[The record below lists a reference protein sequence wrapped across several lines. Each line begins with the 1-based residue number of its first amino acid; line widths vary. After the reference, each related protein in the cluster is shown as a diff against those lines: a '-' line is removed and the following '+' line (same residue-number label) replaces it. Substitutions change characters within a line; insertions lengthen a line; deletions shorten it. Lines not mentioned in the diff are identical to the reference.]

1 MEYRVIRTGQ
11 SDDHFEHA
19 LFGGGRQKGAQNK
32 NHKYLARAWWQNKW
46 RYAYTQAEVAALQNL
61 GKARQTA
68 KDVGDKAK
76 AGAAKVTK
84 AVSDVAS
91 GKYARDV
98 DSRADR
104 YAESAAQRS
113 AASKRQSASGREQQE
128 MYRTANKVAEYNEE
142 KANKFTNKLTGK
154 SKMYKEAATSD
165 RNAAKT
171 AAAEGSRLIS
181 MSRENSA
188 AARSD
193 AKKAAEA
200 EAEKNTAAYKISK
213 AAGNASRAAREA
225 ADRVSDTARDVG
237 NRVSNAARSAADSV
251 RNSSA
256 GRYVSNTAEV
266 RRAERE
272 RDEATAS
279 GNRQAAI
286 DAENRREN
294 AETQRRNAASDA
306 RNAVTSVTERGKA
319 AADRVAN
326 RVSNAARGAASKVSD
341 AIGAERAERERDKA
355 TASGDRQGAIDAE
368 NRRASKSNEI
378 NSAIDR
384 ASDAAKSA
392 ANKGKA
398 AVERLLN
405 RASNAAKAVGERAT
419 DTANRATD
427 SIDRAVDKV
436 KDAATTA
443 ARKAAAQSVKMEYGA
458 DSPQYRAAKAQVDYD
473 KAVDDLSEA
482 RDKYGVNS
490 SQYKQAMRNEAAARE
505 EKNEALK
512 AAKLD
517 SRKSNS
523 EKAKD
528 RITSAASSASEKGKA
543 AVERLLNRAS
553 SAAKA
558 VSEVP
563 GNIKKTV
570 NETRNYHEKVDAE
583 RAGAEREYRE
593 RSKIHAEN
601 FDKYHDPNSSAEQKA
616 EADKALN
623 DNWKP
628 MWEAD
633 IKKRESKQAQKSD
646 DYKKSVA
653 LDKTLDTIEAA
664 SAKGRAAAE
673 NLLNRASSTAR
684 DVGSK
689 VSAAAERVADRVSD
703 IKESAEHKAYASEM
717 KRKYGADSLRYKDA
731 QALLDHDK
739 AVDDLAKARD
749 KYGVNSSEYKAAMR
763 KEQRARDAMDE
774 VHEQNLYANYPHYTD
789 TSDRASEIGAYL
801 DNMDAR
807 GGPQTAEG
815 KANYRKMQQELDR
828 LEADLERMRNRFG
841 R

>member
-32 NHKYLARAWWQNKW
+32 NHKYLARAWWRNKW

-61 GKARQTA
+61 GKARETA
-68 KDVGDKAK
+68 KNVGDKAK

-84 AVSDVAS
+84 TVSDVAS

-113 AASKRQSASGREQQE
+113 AASKRQSASAREQQE

-171 AAAEGSRLIS
+171 AAAEGSRLMT

-213 AAGNASRAAREA
+213 AAGNASRAARNA
-225 ADRVSDTARDVG
+225 ADRVSDTARDVGNRASDSAKSAASKGKSAVERLFNKASDTARDVG
-237 NRVSNAARSAADSV
+237 NRVSNAARG
-251 RNSSA
+251 A
-256 GRYVSNTAEV
+256 GK
-266 RRAERE
+266 RAI
-272 RDEATAS
+272 D
-279 GNRQAAI
+279 AAI
-286 DAENRREN
+286 DVIEDVGGDALDSGSK
-294 AETQRRNAASDA
+294 AS
-306 RNAVTSVTERGKA
+306 KA
-319 AADRVAN
+319 ARDTVSK
-326 RVSNAARGAASKVSD
+326 VSNAARGAASKVSD
-341 AIGAERAERERDKA
+341 AVRDYTDKKVLSGQYAREVDEDYNRSKEDYTKQRRTISNIVERNNKLHDEYNNAPFLERVSRFDDTLAKSINQIDAYERANKNA
-355 TASGDRQGAIDAE
+355 NASSEKLADAIEKRQGGTYKVSKAIDNAQ
-368 NRRASKSNEI
+368 NTARKVT
-378 NSAIDR
+378 D
-384 ASDAAKSA
+384 
-392 ANKGKA
+392 KGKA
-398 AVERLLN
+398 AVEKLLN
-405 RASNAAKAVGERAT
+405 RASNTAKAVGERAT
-419 DTANRATD
+419 DAANRATD

-436 KDAATTA
+436 KDTATTA

-458 DSPQYRAAKAQVDYD
+458 ESPQYRAAKAQVDYD

-523 EKAKD
+523 GKAKE
-528 RITSAASSASEKGKA
+528 RITSAASSASDKGKA
-543 AVERLLNRAS
+543 AVEKLLNKAS
-553 SAAKA
+553 NTAKDVAEKAANTSVGKKVTETAERVSNA
-558 VSEVP
+558 VS
-563 GNIKKTV
+563 
-570 NETRNYHEKVDAE
+570 
-583 RAGAEREYRE
+583 
-593 RSKIHAEN
+593 
-601 FDKYHDPNSSAEQKA
+601 
-616 EADKALN
+616 
-623 DNWKP
+623 
-628 MWEAD
+628 
-633 IKKRESKQAQKSD
+633 
-646 DYKKSVA
+646 
-653 LDKTLDTIEAA
+653 DT
-664 SAKGRAAAE
+664 
-673 NLLNRASSTAR
+673 
-684 DVGSK
+684 
-689 VSAAAERVADRVSD
+689 AERVADKVAD
-703 IKESAEHKAYASEM
+703 AKESAQHKIYANEM
-717 KRKYGADSLRYKDA
+717 KRKYGADSLHYKDA

-739 AVDDLAKARD
+739 AVDDLAKARE

-763 KEQRARDAMDE
+763 KEQSTRDAMDE

-789 TSDRASEIGAYL
+789 ASDRASEIGAYL

-807 GGPQTAEG
+807 GGPKTAEG